1 MTGEFDE
8 SIKMMLIEYIF
19 STSWSYSLEADENRH
34 SYNNK
39 HKAVLVL
46 IVVIQSKVCD
56 NCIAGEIA
64 LEGKKQNVMEDSIH
78 AALT

>member
-19 STSWSYSLEADENRH
+19 STSSLEADENRH

-64 LEGKKQNVMEDSIH
+64 LEGKKQNVMEDSIR
-78 AALT
+78 AALM

>member
-1 MTGEFDE
+1 M
-8 SIKMMLIEYIF
+8 
-19 STSWSYSLEADENRH
+19 EADENRH

-46 IVVIQSKVCD
+46 IVVIQSKVCG

-64 LEGKKQNVMEDSIH
+64 LEGKKQSVMEDSIH